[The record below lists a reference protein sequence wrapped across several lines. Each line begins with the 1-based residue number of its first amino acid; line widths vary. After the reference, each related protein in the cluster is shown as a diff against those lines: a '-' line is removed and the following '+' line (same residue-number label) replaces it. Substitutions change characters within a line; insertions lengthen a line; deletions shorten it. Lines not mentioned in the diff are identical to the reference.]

1 MEELKKITGLQKE
14 IKDLQDANTS
24 LSDQVEEVE
33 KREEEALMK
42 HYRSMFAG
50 ALQEGDVLKKGYDGF
65 GIYRVDPDTS
75 TYSKEIISVS
85 LSVSS
90 YRDVEANKITTSF
103 YSTSDNSKFELM
115 RMVTIGRVGMIILD
129 FEDDIIAGH
138 NGIKAE
144 FKDEIKSLRSSI
156 FKNQDGIRK
165 CNTDITNIR
174 RAEVE
179 ALLNGD
185 GVEFILEEQSYR
197 NPKLEIRYNWDIRD
211 ITKLEILSKTASG
224 LSANIKVTRLT
235 SVWREDDKGEEVK
248 TMVEQDT
255 TFDKV
260 RMVNIESFVYENQ
273 ERIKNTVLD

>member
-14 IKDLQDANTS
+14 IKDLQDANSS
-24 LSDQVEEVE
+24 LSEQVSEVE
-33 KREEEALMK
+33 KREEEALME
-42 HYRSMFAG
+42 HYRGMFAG

-65 GIYRVDPDTS
+65 GIYRIEADTS
-75 TYSKEIISVS
+75 SYNKEIISVS
-85 LSVSS
+85 LSTSS

-103 YSTSDNSKFELM
+103 YSTSDNSRFELM
-115 RMVTIGRVGMIILD
+115 RMITIGRVGMIILD

-144 FKDEIKSLRSSI
+144 FRDEIKDLRSSI
-156 FKNQDGIRK
+156 YKNQDSIRK
-165 CNTDITNIR
+165 CDLDIENMR
-174 RAEVE
+174 RAEVLI
-179 ALLNGD
+179 LLNGD

-197 NPKLEIRYNWDIRD
+197 NPKLEIRYDWEIRD

-255 TFDKV
+255 TYDKV
-260 RMVNIESFVYENQ
+260 RMANIKAFVYNSKQ
-273 ERIKNTVLD
+273 RIKNTVLD